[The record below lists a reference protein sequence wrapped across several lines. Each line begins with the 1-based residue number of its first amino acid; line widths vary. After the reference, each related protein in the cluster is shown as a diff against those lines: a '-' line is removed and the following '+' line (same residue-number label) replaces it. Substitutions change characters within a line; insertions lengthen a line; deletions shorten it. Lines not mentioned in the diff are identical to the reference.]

1 MTEPPRQARGA
12 GPPPSL
18 ALQQDRCSEPGDGP
32 ALLHAPARRH
42 RNRRV
47 TLPRPYGRICRIAD
61 VAPSHTHA
69 PFGIPICGPVDLV
82 TFRRIVAAHIQR
94 ILPNI
99 CLSVEMPE
107 IMRPGSDWP
116 VMRALY
122 PVQLWVSAG
131 SGLTGGQG
139 FKSAQTGNVLISAA
153 GRPRR
158 RRRRVSQAR
167 AAVVPSTGT
176 GWALAH
182 NAACRVLRK
191 AAAAR
196 QSHPG
201 SASSAS
207 DRSFPA
213 AAAGILGF
221 RHEQDGP
228 VTTETL
234 SGMLMPRPAA

>member
-94 ILPNI
+94 IQIAEYEPLA
-99 CLSVEMPE
+99 E
-107 IMRPGSDWP
+107 G
-116 VMRALY
+116 Y
-122 PVQLWVSAG
+122 FVSAEWRRTASYG
-131 SGLTGGQG
+131 TDNASVRRWWPGHPFRTHRAGVSARLASLRARPVRSPRCSGPSARGGP
-139 FKSAQTGNVLISAA
+139 SW
-153 GRPRR
+153 RR
-158 RRRRVSQAR
+158 
-167 AAVVPSTGT
+167 TLLG
-176 GWALAH
+176 
-182 NAACRVLRK
+182 
-191 AAAAR
+191 
-196 QSHPG
+196 
-201 SASSAS
+201 
-207 DRSFPA
+207 PA
-213 AAAGILGF
+213 ADRDSGQTLGL
-221 RHEQDGP
+221 P
-228 VTTETL
+228 
-234 SGMLMPRPAA
+234 PRT